1 MSRTVHEDP
10 HPYAGDVVPLL
21 MKDSEVGSEKPAA
34 SFRITDWADRV
45 YGEPWR
51 THRSAGV
58 LVYLLRA
65 EGLGLPIT
73 DNNLLHGRVGP
84 LPMLIH
90 TREIDWSR
98 L

>member
-1 MSRTVHEDP
+1 M
-10 HPYAGDVVPLL
+10 
-21 MKDSEVGSEKPAA
+21 
-34 SFRITDWADRV
+34 
-45 YGEPWR
+45 
-51 THRSAGV
+51 
-58 LVYLLRA
+58 YLLRA

>member
-45 YGEPWR
+45 YGEP
-51 THRSAGV
+51 
-58 LVYLLRA
+58 
-65 EGLGLPIT
+65 
-73 DNNLLHGRVGP
+73 
-84 LPMLIH
+84 
-90 TREIDWSR
+90 
-98 L
+98 